1 MASFTTDSTHTIIE
15 FVTITRGGAEGL
27 LAVMNVNDEHKYY
40 ELEGLH
46 SLLKIFTTDEQ
57 KYALKA
63 AITAIEKTVNLDEV
77 PEFEGGLPVQGSLF

>member
-1 MASFTTDSTHTIIE
+1 MASFTADSTHTIIE

-27 LAVMNVNDEHKYY
+27 LAVINVNDEHKYY

-46 SLLKIFTTDEQ
+46 SLLKIYTSDEQ
-57 KYALKA
+57 KCALQE
-63 AITAIEKTVNLDEV
+63 AIMTIEKSVNLDEV